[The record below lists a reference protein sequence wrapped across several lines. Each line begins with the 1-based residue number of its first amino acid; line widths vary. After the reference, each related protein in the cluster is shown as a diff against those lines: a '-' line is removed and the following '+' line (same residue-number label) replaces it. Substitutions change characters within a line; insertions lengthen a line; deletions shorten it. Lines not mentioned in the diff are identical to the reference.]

1 MKTNRIALI
10 SSTVAAVLLLALPQA
25 NAQRGGPHDGS
36 GAHGTPPA
44 GSTRPD
50 HGSGQPPAGGS
61 GSTTRPS
68 HPDGAPSAGATPPF
82 GKGGKGDKHGGGRG
96 TPPSGSTPPFGPP
109 SGG

>member
-1 MKTNRIALI
+1 MKNNRIALI
-10 SSTVAAVLLLALPQA
+10 SSAMAAALLLALPQA
-25 NAQRGGPHDGS
+25 NAQRGGAHGPP

-50 HGSGQPPAGGS
+50 HPPGQPPAGGA
-61 GSTTRPS
+61 GSATRPA
-68 HPDGAPSAGATPPF
+68 HPDGTPPAGGTPPF
-82 GKGGKGDKHGGGRG
+82 GKGGKHGGHG